1 MPAVQ
6 QFLQQMTDA
15 GSDWCTLA
23 LLAARDVILQRPPC
37 RSPLL
42 EMVLAA
48 CASPMADTRSKA
60 VRLVANRLFPDVSM
74 GPQIELA
81 ARQRL
86 DELIVVHD
94 AAGEPLAENSS
105 VPVQQQEQPQDVE
118 QRQNDGLQQEA
129 EAGAEGEEVP
139 QPPGP
144 SDAEAAQLCALYC
157 ALCTKKHSLLRHL
170 FEVYGQ
176 TSGRADE

>member
-86 DELIVVHD
+86 DELIVVHGT
-94 AAGEPLAENSS
+94 AGEPLAENSAA
-105 VPVQQQEQPQDVE
+105 PLQQQQQQLEQQQQDVE
-118 QRQNDGLQQEA
+118 QRPSDDLQQET
-129 EAGAEGEEVP
+129 GAEGEELP
-139 QPPGP
+139 QQTGP

-176 TSGRADE
+176 TSGK